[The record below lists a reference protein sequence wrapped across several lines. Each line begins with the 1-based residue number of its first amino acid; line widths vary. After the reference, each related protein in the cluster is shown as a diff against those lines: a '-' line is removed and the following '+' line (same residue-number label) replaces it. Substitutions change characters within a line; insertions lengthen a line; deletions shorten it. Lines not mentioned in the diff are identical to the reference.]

1 MLLVLLLTLRWNSF
15 ATQFYSV
22 LFPAASEPNMNFD
35 NSKLT
40 HFLAF
45 VCVLESRVP
54 IGWVS
59 NPTPRSETAR
69 LRCNVFKFF
78 DSSSEFFLSS
88 GFLQCLAWWRCRI
101 KMHLKGK
108 ARDTSIPFVVVFGF
122 VVKPVKFL
130 SDDARVW
137 SFMNSVELVSWTS
150 STRAS

>member
-1 MLLVLLLTLRWNSF
+1 MLLLLLLLRWNLF
-15 ATQFYSV
+15 ATQFYSI
-22 LFPAASEPNMNFD
+22 LFPAASEPSMNFD

-45 VCVLESRVP
+45 VCVLESKVP
-54 IGWVS
+54 IGWVGCFWS
-59 NPTPRSETAR
+59 WCWSTR
-69 LRCNVFKFF
+69 LRSNVFK
-78 DSSSEFFLSS
+78 FFLSS

-108 ARDTSIPFVVVFGF
+108 VRGTNIPFVVVFGF